1 MKKILFLVCSLILF
15 SCANTA
21 DTVAEEILHGEYRV
35 IEIDAEQSLE
45 NEIIFD
51 FNPVGN
57 RVSGNTGCNRFSAN
71 YSQQGNNLEF
81 STPMNTRKYCKGKME
96 VEKQILS
103 SLEKASR
110 LDRNGKEIVVYS
122 NNDIPLMT
130 LIKIEQSE

>member
-1 MKKILFLVCSLILF
+1 MLF

-21 DTVAEEILHGEYRV
+21 DTVTEELLDGEYRV
-35 IEIDAEQSLE
+35 IEIDVDQSLE
-45 NEIIFD
+45 NDIIFS
-51 FNPVGN
+51 FSPVGN
-57 RVSGNTGCNRFSAN
+57 RISGNTGCNRFSAN
-71 YSQQGNNLEF
+71 YNQQGNNLEF

-122 NNDIPLMT
+122 TNDVPLMT
-130 LIKIEQSE
+130 LIKIEHSE